1 MKTFIEKNFNKE
13 SLKEIDIQNVGVYYR
28 VPASDIVEEKRAE
41 FDVGDFESDY
51 IILDKNTIDSGDYLY
66 RYCNMDYDYTDIDE
80 WEYFVS
86 ELMNCK
92 KYDNY
97 LVVGFNSRWDGAT
110 GYSFI
115 TDYKNCFIKDY
126 DVTQYVTGSSKGGKC
141 LELREY
147 SHDVPTGHRVLII
160 GLTEAESNKLEYAD
174 FDTVMEFANNHN
186 TVISL

>member
-1 MKTFIEKNFNKE
+1 MKTYIEKRFDKD
-13 SLKEIDIQNVGVYYR
+13 SLKNIDIQNVGVYYS

-41 FDVGDFESDY
+41 FDIDDVDSAY
-51 IILDKNTIDSGDYLY
+51 VVLDKNTIDSGNYVEDYS
-66 RYCNMDYDYTDIDE
+66 NIDYDYTDMDE
-80 WEYFVS
+80 WEYFIS

-92 KYDNY
+92 KYNNY
-97 LVVGFNSRWDGAT
+97 LVVGYNSRWDGAT

-115 TDYKNCFIKDY
+115 TDYKNCFIRDY

-174 FDTVMEFANNHN
+174 FDTVLEFANKNN
-186 TVISL
+186 TTISL